1 MAIHLEFNYGKK
13 LGLPGYSS
21 HNFNVSVRS
30 EVSNPEDILPETRRV
45 YSILQGSVDSQIQ
58 NAGFI
63 PGEANQN
70 SAQEP
75 RQSQNE
81 GNVTRFPGNARQ
93 GAPEAVQDTTN
104 WKCSPK
110 QTDLILKIMEE
121 NQLPAGCA
129 DKMAQELHG
138 KQMSELTKLEAS
150 GVVSE
155 FISRYRRR
163 RNSNAS
169 QQNGGPRQ

>member
-58 NAGFI
+58 NTGFI
-63 PGEANQN
+63 PGEAGNN
-70 SAQEP
+70 SAQETQQP
-75 RQSQNE
+75 HNT
-81 GNVTRFPGNARQ
+81 GNVTRFPGNEPQ
-93 GAPEAVQDTTN
+93 GATGASQDTSA

-110 QTDLILKIMEE
+110 QTALILKIMEE
-121 NQLPAGCA
+121 NQLPEGWA

-138 KQMSELTKLEAS
+138 KQMSSLTKLEAS

-155 FISRYRRR
+155 FLSRYRRG
-163 RNSNAS
+163 RNSNAN
-169 QQNGGPRQ
+169 QQNGGYRQ

>member
-30 EVSNPEDILPETRRV
+30 EVSNPEDILPETQRV
-45 YSILQGSVDSQIQ
+45 YSILQGSVDSQIR
-58 NAGFI
+58 NVGFI
-63 PGEANQN
+63 PGDHVQN
-70 SAQEP
+70 TQQEP
-75 RQSQNE
+75 QHTQNT
-81 GNVTRFPGNARQ
+81 GNVNKFPGNEPQGPAGSVQ
-93 GAPEAVQDTTN
+93 GASA

-121 NQLPAGCA
+121 NQLPVGWA
-129 DKMAQELHG
+129 DNVAKELHG
-138 KQMSELTKLEAS
+138 KSMSGLTKLEAS

-155 FISRYRRR
+155 FISRFRRR
-163 RNSNAS
+163 RGNAN
-169 QQNGGPRQ
+169 QQNGGHRQ